1 MELKADDVRAMI
13 AKKEPVDAVFLV
25 PLSIGDDA
33 GAMMIKSVGDG
44 DSPMVIAREYNG
56 NERCLSW
63 VTVCERFEIVKG

>member
-13 AKKEPVDAVFLV
+13 ANKEPVDAVFLV
-25 PLSIGDDA
+25 PLSGDDV
-33 GAMMIKSVGDG
+33 GAMMIKSVDVG

-63 VTVCERFEIVKG
+63 ATVCEKYEIVKA